1 MKGKLNYSELVEI
14 CRGGRKLALTRKQR
28 DAVGESRRVFEEI
41 MRADPQRPYYGIN
54 TGVGALLDRR
64 VPDSR
69 MREFQENLVMSHCS
83 GVGPAVEREIARG
96 MLLHMI
102 LNLKKDCSL
111 IRLPTLELLIELFNR
126 DIIPVIPRK
135 GSLGASGDLAPQ
147 AHVALALI
155 GRGDVCRGD
164 GEKPLPARSVLNDHG
179 LQPAALEMGEAIALL
194 NGTSLMT
201 SYLAFLVYHADQL
214 VETADVAGALTSDIL
229 GTNAQSVDE
238 QLHSLRPHP
247 GQVATAR
254 RLRTLL
260 KNGQAGGKQGPLQDA
275 YSLRCIPQVHG
286 AFRDVL
292 ARAREVVNIEINSF
306 CGNPLVSFRDGQP
319 RIIHGSGNFHGQVLA
334 HTADSLSCA
343 LCSLAGISERRIER
357 LLNQQYSG
365 LAPFL
370 ARKDGLNTGLM
381 LAQYTAAALVSENK
395 TLAHPASVDSI
406 PVSAGQ
412 EDFVSM
418 GCWAARKAWEI
429 LQNTEYVIA
438 IELLCASQATDPVA
452 DRILSEEI
460 EKAFQMVHRGEVISR

>member
-1 MKGKLNYSELVEI
+1 MLVRI
-14 CRGGRKLALTRKQR
+14 
-28 DAVGESRRVFEEI
+28 
-41 MRADPQRPYYGIN
+41 AD
-54 TGVGALLDRR
+54 T
-64 VPDSR
+64 
-69 MREFQENLVMSHCS
+69 
-83 GVGPAVEREIARG
+83 
-96 MLLHMI
+96 
-102 LNLKKDCSL
+102 
-111 IRLPTLELLIELFNR
+111 
-126 DIIPVIPRK
+126 
-135 GSLGASGDLAPQ
+135 
-147 AHVALALI
+147 
-155 GRGDVCRGD
+155 
-164 GEKPLPARSVLNDHG
+164 
-179 LQPAALEMGEAIALL
+179 
-194 NGTSLMT
+194 
-201 SYLAFLVYHADQL
+201 
-214 VETADVAGALTSDIL
+214 AGALTSDIL

-260 KNGQAGGKQGPLQDA
+260 KNGQAGSTRGPLQDA

-292 ARAREVVNIEINSF
+292 TRAREVVNIEINSF

-334 HTADSLSCA
+334 QTADSLSCA
-343 LCSLAGISERRIER
+343 LSSLAGMSERRIER
-357 LLNQQYSG
+357 LLNQEYSG
-365 LAPFL
+365 LPPFL

-418 GCWAARKAWEI
+418 GGWATRKAWEI

-438 IELLCASQATDPVA
+438 IEILCASQVTDPVA
-452 DRILSEEI
+452 DRVLSEEI
-460 EKAFQMVHRGEVISR
+460 ERTFQAVHRGEVISR